1 MYFTDRSPLM
11 FGALSDIDLVSAKAH
26 PLDLAWGGVDPLR
39 TLEPVARWNDG
50 KMDAMP
56 MISRQWS
63 GAGVVEGIHKA
74 TATGAS
80 AVCGCSGCMKNYKSL
95 DAFQVD
101 GVGDDK
107 DIPAGP
113 ILLLTLDQQPG
124 DASTQATLI
133 VDGAHIVSTID
144 SIGDFDFFRVELEA
158 GEYYNISQF
167 LVTGGPG
174 GVPLADAYIELY
186 NSDGD
191 LIVTA
196 DGGGANTPSGLD
208 ALLTYQATYTGTHY
222 INARAFDQVAENGMN
237 GDFVGDYEVFVQKI
251 DYVEDPYAYKPFYSP
266 DSPLHSIDWGS
277 QIDRTSR
284 NPDGDNGTRDN
295 GVPDT
300 GVVQHP
306 QWDIQGKNVVTY
318 YFAKAGDLY
327 IDEDPTTPGSTDTMI
342 AKGMEQWEKDAFR
355 LALDEYEKVA
365 DIIYIEVNSRA
376 EADFQFITY
385 PGTPGVGASLL
396 GRMSPPNEENE
407 GQAEFNAG
415 DVRWTQEGLQQGG
428 FYFPTLLHEFG
439 HGHGMA
445 HPHDNGGRSSIMRG
459 SDDGSVIGGA
469 LADFDLSQQVFT
481 IMSYNDGWQTS
492 PYGMPRSGGITG
504 TEVDHYGWM
513 GTLAALDIAVIQDKY
528 GVNEEWA
535 NGNDVYSLKDVNAA
549 GTYYAAIWDGGGVD
563 EIRYDGAKDA
573 TIDLRPATLQ
583 YEYGGG
589 GWMSYAYGI
598 HGGFTI
604 ANGVTIE
611 NATGGAGADT
621 LVGNDAANVLSGNAG
636 DDVFRGGAGA
646 DILNGGAGD
655 DTFFSG
661 AGADRLNG
669 GDGVDTISYADSAV
683 AVTAYISGK
692 TGVGGEAQ
700 GDLASNVE
708 ILIGSAHADKLYGD
722 ALNND
727 LRGGDG
733 DDTIDASSGHDRVD
747 GGAGDDNLIGG
758 AGDDFVLGGAGAD
771 RLSGGGG
778 ADTADYSASSSGVIV
793 NLQSG
798 ATSGGDAQG
807 DMLTSIE
814 NLAGSAFGDTLYGN
828 GSANTLNGGG
838 GADILSGGAAN
849 DRFVFQAGQANG
861 DIVLDFAGAGA
872 APGDAISFEGYG
884 SAADGAHVTR
894 LDLTH
899 WQVTSA
905 DGLINDIITFAN
917 GATIDQ
923 SDYLFS

>member
-1 MYFTDRSPLM
+1 
-11 FGALSDIDLVSAKAH
+11 
-26 PLDLAWGGVDPLR
+26 
-39 TLEPVARWNDG
+39 
-50 KMDAMP
+50 
-56 MISRQWS
+56 
-63 GAGVVEGIHKA
+63 
-74 TATGAS
+74 
-80 AVCGCSGCMKNYKSL
+80 
-95 DAFQVD
+95 
-101 GVGDDK
+101 
-107 DIPAGP
+107 
-113 ILLLTLDQQPG
+113 
-124 DASTQATLI
+124 
-133 VDGAHIVSTID
+133 
-144 SIGDFDFFRVELEA
+144 
-158 GEYYNISQF
+158 
-167 LVTGGPG
+167 
-174 GVPLADAYIELY
+174 
-186 NSDGD
+186 
-191 LIVTA
+191 
-196 DGGGANTPSGLD
+196 
-208 ALLTYQATYTGTHY
+208 
-222 INARAFDQVAENGMN
+222 
-237 GDFVGDYEVFVQKI
+237 
-251 DYVEDPYAYKPFYSP
+251 
-266 DSPLHSIDWGS
+266 
-277 QIDRTSR
+277 
-284 NPDGDNGTRDN
+284 
-295 GVPDT
+295 VPDT

-318 YFAKAGDLY
+318 YFAKTGDLY
-327 IDEDPTTPGSTDTMI
+327 IDEDPTTPGSTDSMI

-549 GTYYAAIWDGGGVD
+549 GTYYAAIWDGGGSD